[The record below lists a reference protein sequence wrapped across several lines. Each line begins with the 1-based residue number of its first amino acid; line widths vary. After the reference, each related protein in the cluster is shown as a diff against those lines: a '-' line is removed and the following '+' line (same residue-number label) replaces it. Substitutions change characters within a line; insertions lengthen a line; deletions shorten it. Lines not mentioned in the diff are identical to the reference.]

1 MQNLLREPFFEP
13 FVRLGRQF
21 AQILPWLITVSVILV
36 VGAVVAAVARRL
48 VAWLLETARFDRLAA
63 RSGLASTL
71 ERTGVFRSA
80 SDFVARL
87 VQSLLWLI
95 IILAALSAIDSALT
109 QTLVERFVN
118 YIPALITAALILLF
132 GSAVSRFLA
141 RSALLAAVNAQWAGA
156 RAISAGV
163 RILVMTMAVAVAL
176 EELHIGRTFVLV
188 SFAILFAGIVI
199 AGAIAFGLGARDIAR
214 NWMQSKIQ
222 KSPAEDTEIFH
233 HL

>member
-1 MQNLLREPFFEP
+1 MYFPLERPFFEP
-13 FVRLGRQF
+13 FVRLGQQF

-36 VGAVVAAVARRL
+36 VGGVVAAIVRRL
-48 VAWLLETARFDRLAA
+48 VAWLLGAVHFDRLAA
-63 RSGLASTL
+63 KSELAHTM
-71 ERTGVFRSA
+71 ERTGIFRSA

-109 QTLVERFVN
+109 QALVERFVN

-156 RAISAGV
+156 RAIAAGV

-176 EELHIGRTFVLV
+176 EELHIGRTFVLM
-188 SFAILFAGIVI
+188 SFAILFSGIVI

-222 KSPAEDTEIFH
+222 KNPAEDEEIFH

>member
-1 MQNLLREPFFEP
+1 MQSLLKGPFLDP

-21 AQILPWLITVSVILV
+21 AEILPWLLTVVLIVV
-36 VGAVVAAVARRL
+36 VGWAVAAVVRRL
-48 VAWLLETARFDRLAA
+48 VAWLLETLHFDRLARA
-63 RSGLASTL
+63 SGLASAIET
-71 ERTGVFRSA
+71 TGVFRSA

-87 VQSLLWLI
+87 VQGVLWLI
-95 IILAALSAIDSALT
+95 IILAALSAINSSLT
-109 QTLVERFVN
+109 QALVARFVN
-118 YIPALITAALILLF
+118 YIPALITAALILLL
-132 GSAVSRFLA
+132 GSAVSKFLA

-156 RAISAGV
+156 RAIATGV

-176 EELHIGRTFVLV
+176 EELHIGRTVLLV

-199 AGAIAFGLGARDIAR
+199 AGAIAFGLGARDLAR

-222 KSPAEDTEIFH
+222 KSPPEDEEIFH

>member
-1 MQNLLREPFFEP
+1 MRFLLEEPFLEP

-21 AQILPWLITVSVILV
+21 AQIFPWLITVSIILV
-36 VGAVVAAVARRL
+36 VGGGVAYLVRRL
-48 VAWLLETARFDRLAA
+48 VAWLLTAVHFDRLAA
-63 RSGLASTL
+63 KSELAHTM
-71 ERTGVFRSA
+71 ERTGIFRSA

-109 QTLVERFVN
+109 QALVERFVN

-132 GSAVSRFLA
+132 GSALSRFLA
-141 RSALLAAVNAQWAGA
+141 RSALLASVNAQWAGA
-156 RAISAGV
+156 RAVAAGV

-176 EELHIGRTFVLV
+176 EELHIGRTFVLM
-188 SFAILFAGIVI
+188 SFAILFSGIVI

-214 NWMQSKIQ
+214 NWMQSKIRR
-222 KSPAEDTEIFH
+222 SPAEDEEIFH

>member
-1 MQNLLREPFFEP
+1 MQSLAREPFFEP

-21 AQILPWLITVSVILV
+21 AQMLPWLITVSVILA
-36 VGAVVAAVARRL
+36 VGGVVAAVVRRL
-48 VAWLLETARFDRLAA
+48 VAWLLETVHFDRLAA
-63 RSGLASTL
+63 KSGLANTL

-109 QTLVERFVN
+109 QALVERFVN

-156 RAISAGV
+156 RAIAAGV
-163 RILVMTMAVAVAL
+163 RILVMTMTVAVAL

-222 KSPAEDTEIFH
+222 KPPAEDEEIFH